1 MPYYY
6 FDSTALV
13 KRYSRERGSRIVN
26 SLMTKRDK
34 TILIGGPTITEFYA
48 VFAQKTREGQL
59 TRDDWYTVLFKF
71 EAESLRGVYHFAIP
85 TSETFT
91 STKELLFQYPHLH
104 TPQAVHL
111 MLAQEFKSLRL
122 TIVSTDRQI
131 LELCKP
137 LGMNAI
143 NPEDE

>member
-13 KRYSRERGSRIVN
+13 KRYSRERGSRVVN
-26 SLMTKRDK
+26 GLMTKREK

-48 VFAQKTREGQL
+48 VFAQKAREGQL
-59 TRDDWYTVLFKF
+59 TRDDWYSVLFKF

-85 TSETFT
+85 TADTFT
-91 STKELLFQYPHLH
+91 RTKELLFEYPQLRA
-104 TPQAVHL
+104 PQAIHL

-122 TIVSTDRQI
+122 TMVSTDRQM